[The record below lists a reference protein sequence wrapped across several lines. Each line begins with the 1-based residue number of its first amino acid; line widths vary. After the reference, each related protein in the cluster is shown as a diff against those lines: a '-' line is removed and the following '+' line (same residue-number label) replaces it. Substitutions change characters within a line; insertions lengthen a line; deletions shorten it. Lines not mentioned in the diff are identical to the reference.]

1 MLSMNFIRI
10 QFLTQTPQ
18 TGGQTQFLVCGHFT
32 KNPILNILS
41 RFVGSLAYHKSIA
54 YNSSLIL
61 SHVMPDIASISFK
74 R

>member
-1 MLSMNFIRI
+1 MNYIFIHL
-10 QFLTQTPQ
+10 LTQTPQ
-18 TGGQTQFLVCGHFT
+18 TRSQIQFLIGAHFT

-41 RFVGSLAYHKSIA
+41 GFIGYLAYHKSIA

-61 SHVMPDIASISFK
+61 SHAIPDIASISFK